1 MVPVLDRL
9 VALDDNVLSALL
21 VKAET
26 EVRVVEIVVL
36 EKGGSLVVITVV
48 DEESPSLDVSD
59 KVVGVVPLLV
69 GPLVV
74 VPGEGLAVRLAV
86 EVGLVEVG
94 PLVVEDGWVNIRL
107 EVVVSVVLLSALMG
121 LPVVVVMLLP
131 DEEKVVASMLWP
143 SLKLGEGD
151 GVERFENKVEEE
163 ESEDDNDVG
172 NKVEEVAAEDDGEL
186 VAVEVVL
193 DDA

>member
-1 MVPVLDRL
+1 MVPVLVRL

-21 VKAET
+21 AKAET

-59 KVVGVVPLLV
+59 KVVAVVPLLV
-69 GPLVV
+69 GPLIV
-74 VPGEGLAVRLAV
+74 VPEEGLAVRLAV
-86 EVGLVEVG
+86 EVGLG
-94 PLVVEDGWVNIRL
+94 KISPLVVEDVRFNVEL
-107 EVVVSVVLLSALMG
+107 EVVVSVVLRSALME
-121 LPVVVVMLLP
+121 LSVAVMMLLP
-131 DEEKVVASMLWP
+131 DEEKVIASMLWP
-143 SLKLGEGD
+143 SLELGEGD